1 MARVGVLGPGGVG
14 GLLAAR
20 LGAAGHDVTVVAT
33 ERTAAELTA
42 RGLTFTGPDGA
53 TAVTWPA
60 ARPWL
65 TAPVDVLFVTVK
77 ATELLPALDRV
88 PAALLGPATVV
99 PLLNGTDH
107 PALLRAAYPAATV
120 VAASI
125 AVEATRHRPGVVE
138 QLSTLCDLVFAT
150 ATAAGEAVAALVEE
164 AGLAVAT
171 APDDA
176 TVLWRKL
183 AFLAPMALLATGADA
198 PLGAAREA
206 RPERLSALVEEAA
219 AAAAANGVPVPA
231 DRVLTALR
239 ALPGSMKPS
248 LLKDFQAGKPLE
260 LDAIA
265 GPIIRTLGPSG
276 AATTVEVARTI
287 LDAAHR
293 LPAVSR

>member
-1 MARVGVLGPGGVG
+1 VARIGVLGPGGVG

-20 LGAAGHDVTVVAT
+20 LGAAGHEVTVVAT

-42 RGLTFTGPDGA
+42 RGLAFTGPDGA
-53 TAVTWPA
+53 TVTSRPE

-65 TAPVDVLFVTVK
+65 AGPVDVLFVTTK

-107 PALLRAAYPAATV
+107 PALLRALYPAATV

-138 QLSTLCDLVFAT
+138 QLSTLCDLVFSTAT
-150 ATAAGEAVAALVEE
+150 PAGGAVAELATAAGLK
-164 AGLAVAT
+164 VAT

-183 AFLAPMALLATGADA
+183 SFLAPMALLATARNA
-198 PLGAAREA
+198 PLGPAREA
-206 RPERLSALVEEAA
+206 RPDWLRSLVDEATSAA
-219 AAAAANGVPVPA
+219 AASGVPVPA
-231 DRVLTALR
+231 DRVLTALQ
-239 ALPGSMKPS
+239 ALPGTMKPS
-248 LLKDFQAGKPLE
+248 LLKDFQAGNALE

-265 GPIIRTLGPSG
+265 GPIIRALGPEK
-276 AATTVEVARTI
+276 APTTVEVARTI
-287 LDAAHR
+287 LDAR
-293 LPAVSR
+293 